1 MVAKFGLTRFVFT
14 PILSKIPAFCTILS
28 FYLADGLCF
37 LQAQLSAFCRKFARK
52 KYLFAVFHTLFHV
65 ERKAIN
71 IQFAMRIYAKCRAF
85 STKTQR
91 I

>member
-1 MVAKFGLTRFVFT
+1 MAANFGLARLMFT
-14 PILSKIPAFCTILS
+14 PILSKISAFCTILP
-28 FYLADGLCF
+28 FYLVDELCF
-37 LQAQLSAFCRKFARK
+37 LQVQLPAFCRKFARK

-71 IQFAMRIYAKCRAF
+71 IQFAMRIYAKRLAI
-85 STKTQR
+85 SG

>member
-1 MVAKFGLTRFVFT
+1 MAAKFGLARLVFT
-14 PILSKIPAFCTILS
+14 PILSTFPAFSTILP

-37 LQAQLSAFCRKFARK
+37 LQTQLPAFCRKFARK

-71 IQFAMRIYAKCRAF
+71 IQFTMRIYAKRLAI
-85 STKTQR
+85 SS